1 MTIGERIKRRRIQ
14 LGYSQTW
21 LADKIGISKQ
31 QMYKYENG
39 VITNIPSD
47 KIEDIANALHCT
59 PSYLMG
65 WDADQIGVH
74 IENGRYVADEATEL
88 KFALWDSVG
97 DLSAED
103 VQAVLDYAEYIK
115 MKKNNKNR

>member
-65 WDADQIGVH
+65 WDADQSGVH

-115 MKKNNKNR
+115 SKKKK